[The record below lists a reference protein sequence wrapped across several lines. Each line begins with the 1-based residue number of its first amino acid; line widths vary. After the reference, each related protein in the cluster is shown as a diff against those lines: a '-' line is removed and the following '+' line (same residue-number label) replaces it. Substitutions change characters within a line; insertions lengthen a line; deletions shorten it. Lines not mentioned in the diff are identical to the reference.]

1 MLSPRK
7 IDNEA
12 DKDTLLEFHCRINY
26 ESETPWARIV
36 PFEQYREKWLS
47 SSQTKT
53 FLGDLA
59 ESMADERTIA
69 EIWEDGQVVVGYLW
83 VTFSSV
89 GDYNLTIAEVRDIA
103 VVDEYQRRGI
113 GRTILEHA
121 EQLARDRGA
130 HVLRSGTG
138 IDNTAAQGL
147 HVNFAFKP
155 YRIEYEKLL
164 DEKRLTS
171 EKLIRGRLDLP

>member
-7 IDNEA
+7 IDIKA
-12 DKDTLLEFHCRINY
+12 DKDTLLELHCRINY
-26 ESETPWARIV
+26 ESESPWARTV

-47 SSQTKT
+47 TSQTKT

-59 ESMADERTIA
+59 ESMADERTIT
-69 EIWEDGQVVVGYLW
+69 EIWEDDHVCVGYLW

-89 GDYNLTIAEVRDIA
+89 RDYNLTIAEVRDIA
-103 VVDEYQRRGI
+103 VVEEYQRRGI
-113 GRTILEHA
+113 GRRMLEHA

-130 HVLRSGTG
+130 HLLRSETGT
-138 IDNTAAQGL
+138 DNTASQGL

-155 YRIEYEKLL
+155 YRIQYEKLL
-164 DEKRLTS
+164 TN
-171 EKLIRGRLDLP
+171 EKLMESR